1 MSALEDFLRGLL
13 GRPGNPP
20 AGVSVEVELGS
31 GYDALAEEDR
41 QRAAIVA
48 FMRSQLGKHYR
59 LGAEVEPGK
68 EADAPEWDCSEAVEA
83 AYRVAGVPGM
93 PDGSPYQF
101 DACVP
106 VKAPKPGD
114 LGFLWS
120 DKWGRIGH
128 VMVYI
133 GSGYVIHAVGGR
145 GVVED
150 PVSRWLE
157 SSRWK
162 GWRRFRP
169 FLCPPE
175 DAL

>member
-1 MSALEDFLRGLL
+1 MSALEDFLRGLFG
-13 GRPGNPP
+13 GRD
-20 AGVSVEVELGS
+20 VSLSVSADLGS
-31 GYDALAEEDR
+31 GYDALSEEDR
-41 QRAAIVA
+41 QRAKICAH
-48 FMRSQLGKHYR
+48 MRSRIGTKYK
-59 LGAEVEPGK
+59 LGAEIQPGQ
-68 EADAPEWDCSEAVEA
+68 ENTAPETDCSEEVEA
-83 AYRVAGVPGM
+83 AYRVAGLTI

-101 DACVP
+101 NACVP
-106 VKAPKPGD
+106 IKVPKPGD

-128 VMVYI
+128 VMVYM
-133 GSGYVIHAVGGR
+133 GSGYVIHAVGNR

-150 PVSRWLE
+150 PVARWLE

-175 DAL
+175 DAP